1 MTLREAWMHIKNS
14 LQWCEPIPVL
24 DKSIEIVEKALE
36 KELENEDKDN
46 KRSV

>member
-1 MTLREAWMHIKNS
+1 MTLQEAWMHIKNS

-36 KELENEDKDN
+36 KEIENGQTNNKDK
-46 KRSV
+46 